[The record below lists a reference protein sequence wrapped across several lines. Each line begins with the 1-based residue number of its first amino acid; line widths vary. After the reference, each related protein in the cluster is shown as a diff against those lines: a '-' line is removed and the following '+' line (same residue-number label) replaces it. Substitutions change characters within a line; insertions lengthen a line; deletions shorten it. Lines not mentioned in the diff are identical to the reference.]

1 MTHGRLIAVVGPSG
15 VGKDSV
21 IDALCRTRPDLHR
34 VRRVITRAA
43 DAGGEV
49 FDAVSLDAFDAM
61 AAKGHFC
68 LDWAAHGLRYGI
80 RIEILM
86 RLAQGEDCIVN
97 LSRGVLAD
105 TGRLVPDLV
114 VLVLVASPKVLRQRL
129 AGRARETEAEIAA
142 RLARDAARVPADLT
156 VVTVANDGPLGDTV
170 TRVMSALYPV
180 RV

>member
-21 IDALCRTRPDLHR
+21 IDGLCRVRPALHR

-43 DAGGEV
+43 DAGGED
-49 FDAVSLDAFDAM
+49 FDARSQDDFEEMVAQGL
-61 AAKGHFC
+61 FC

-80 RIEILM
+80 GSDVLT

-97 LSRGVLAD
+97 LSRAVLAEAAH
-105 TGRLVPDLV
+105 LAPDFV
-114 VLVLVASPKVLRQRL
+114 VLALTASPKVLQERL

-142 RLARDAARVPADLT
+142 RLARDAACVPADLN
-156 VVTVANDGPLGDTV
+156 VMSVSNDGPLDDTV
-170 TRVMSALYPV
+170 MRVLAGIYPA
-180 RV
+180 RG